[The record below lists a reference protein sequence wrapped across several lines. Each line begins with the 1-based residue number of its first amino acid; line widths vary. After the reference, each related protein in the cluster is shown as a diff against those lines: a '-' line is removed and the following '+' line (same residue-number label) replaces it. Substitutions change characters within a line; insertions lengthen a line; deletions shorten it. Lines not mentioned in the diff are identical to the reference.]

1 MKKLFVTAALLSL
14 SLASATKV
22 GDLAPNFKLT
32 DSSGTVIELAKL
44 KGQPVVLTFWATWCP
59 SCKQELPE
67 FNTALNTLG
76 FKNHF
81 AISPTDTS
89 NDAWRFFAD
98 KGYKNIRALAEGK
111 GTDSSSSVAKN
122 YRIIGQPVTVFIDGA
137 GKVAAQQSGLMSDE
151 QYQAN
156 LLKTGFK
163 ATLKK

>member
-1 MKKLFVTAALLSL
+1 MKQLFVTAALLGL

-22 GDLAPNFKLT
+22 GDAAPNFKLA
-32 DSSGTVIELAKL
+32 DSSGKVVELSKL

-67 FNTALNTLG
+67 LNTALDKIG

-89 NDAWRFFAD
+89 SDAWQFFAD
-98 KGYKNIRALAEGK
+98 KGYKNK
-111 GTDSSSSVAKN
+111 
-122 YRIIGQPVTVFIDGA
+122 
-137 GKVAAQQSGLMSDE
+137 GKVAAQQSGLMTDE

-156 LLKTGFK
+156 LLKAGFK
-163 ATLKK
+163 AAMKR